1 MGPYVDLHR
10 CAGLSIVRAMSD
22 TTKTQLDIELMR
34 LAKRIEE
41 LVATVDHLKEEN
53 RALRQR
59 HESLAGERATL
70 LQKNEQV
77 RTRVEA
83 MIGRLKTLEHGS

>member
-1 MGPYVDLHR
+1 
-10 CAGLSIVRAMSD
+10 MSD
-22 TTKTQLDIELMR
+22 TTKTQLDLELVR

-41 LVATVDHLKEEN
+41 LVASVEHLKEEN

-59 HESLAGERATL
+59 HESLSTERSSL

-83 MIGRLKTLEHGS
+83 MIGRLKTLEHGA